1 MGFSFVLTKQ
11 EDLTAEQFSVL
22 KRDTKFSPR
31 QRQNP
36 LQQNLQNPLPRPNTL
51 QGAQVLA
58 EGSGKCRGFWL
69 LQRVPSKTFVE
80 TCQKS

>member
-36 LQQNLQNPLPRPNTL
+36 LQKNLQNPLPRQNTL
-51 QGAQVLA
+51 QGVQVLA
-58 EGSGKCRGFWL
+58 EALVNAEGSGCFRG
-69 LQRVPSKTFVE
+69 SH
-80 TCQKS
+80 